1 MNTSTLSALRA
12 ALLAPWLLVATL
24 AHAQQSQ
31 SVQAAIQKRLQERI
45 PEIGRI
51 DEIRKTSMPG
61 LYEVRVDGT
70 ELFYADAKG
79 DFLIRG
85 ELFDTKRRANLTQQ
99 RANALNAVD
108 WKELPLKDAFIIRK
122 GKGQQQMAVFEDP
135 NCGFCKR
142 LEKELQALDNVT
154 IHIFLYPVLGPD
166 SLRKSQAIWCAK
178 DRAAAWESWMQQGK
192 EPEAASCDTTALDR
206 NLEFGRKQKIT
217 GTPTLIFASGTR
229 IPGYVT
235 HKQIEEALKP

>member
-12 ALLAPWLLVATL
+12 ALLAPWLLVAAL

-31 SVQAAIQKRLQERI
+31 SVEAAIQKRLQERI

-154 IHIFLYPVLGPD
+154 IHVFLYPVLGPD

-178 DRAAAWESWMQQGK
+178 DRTAAWESWMQQGK
-192 EPEAASCDTTALDR
+192 EPEAASCDTTAIER

>member
-1 MNTSTLSALRA
+1 MSHFKNSLAMLVLSVSAMA
-12 ALLAPWLLVATL
+12 F
-24 AHAQQSQ
+24 AQGQSIESQ
-31 SVQAAIQKRLQERI
+31 IQKRLQERI

-51 DEIRKTSMPG
+51 DEVRKTAMPG
-61 LYEVRVDGT
+61 LFEVRVDGT

-85 ELFDTKRRANLTQQ
+85 ELFDTKKRANLTQQ
-99 RANALNAVD
+99 RTNALTAIE
-108 WKELPLKDAFIIRK
+108 WKDLPLKDAFIVRK
-122 GKGQQQMAVFEDP
+122 GKGQQQMAIFEDP

-166 SLRKSQAIWCAK
+166 SLRKSKAIWCAK
-178 DRAAAWESWMQQGK
+178 DKSQSWESWMQQGK
-192 EPEAASCDTTALDR
+192 EPDAASCDTSAIER

-217 GTPTLIFASGTR
+217 GTPTLIMANGTR

>member
-1 MNTSTLSALRA
+1 MSHFKNSLAMLVLSVSAMA
-12 ALLAPWLLVATL
+12 F
-24 AHAQQSQ
+24 AQGQSIESQ
-31 SVQAAIQKRLQERI
+31 IQKRLQERI

-51 DEIRKTSMPG
+51 DEVRKTAMPG
-61 LYEVRVDGT
+61 LFEVRVDGT

-85 ELFDTKRRANLTQQ
+85 ELFDTKKRANLTQQ
-99 RANALNAVD
+99 RTNALTAIE
-108 WKELPLKDAFIIRK
+108 WKDLPLKDAFIIRK
-122 GKGQQQMAVFEDP
+122 GKGQQQMAIFEDP

-178 DRAAAWESWMQQGK
+178 DKSQSWESWMQQGK
-192 EPEAASCDTTALDR
+192 EPDAASCDTSAIER

-217 GTPTLIFASGTR
+217 GTPTLIMANGTR

>member
-1 MNTSTLSALRA
+1 MPHFKNFLALLTLSVSAMA
-12 ALLAPWLLVATL
+12 F
-24 AHAQQSQ
+24 AQGLSIESQ
-31 SVQAAIQKRLQERI
+31 IQKRLQERI

-51 DEIRKTSMPG
+51 DEVRKTTMPG
-61 LYEVRVDGT
+61 LFEVQVDGT

-85 ELFDTKRRANLTQQ
+85 ELFDTKKRANLTQQ
-99 RANALNAVD
+99 RSNALTAID
-108 WKELPLKDAFIIRK
+108 WKDLPLKDAFVIRK
-122 GKGQQQMAVFEDP
+122 GKGQQQMAIFEDP

-178 DRAAAWESWMQQGK
+178 DKAQSWESWMQQGK
-192 EPEAASCDTTALDR
+192 EPDAATCDTSAIER

-217 GTPTLIFASGTR
+217 GTPTLIMANGTR

>member
-1 MNTSTLSALRA
+1 MSHVKT
-12 ALLAPWLLVATL
+12 LLALITL
-24 AHAQQSQ
+24 WVSSFAIAQGQSPESQ
-31 SVQAAIQKRLQERI
+31 IQKRLQERI

-51 DEIRKTSMPG
+51 DEVRKTSMPG
-61 LYEVRVDGT
+61 LYEVRVDGS

-85 ELFDTKRRANLTQQ
+85 ELFDTRKRANLTQQ
-99 RANALNAVD
+99 RTNALTAID
-108 WKELPLKDAFIIRK
+108 WKDLPLKDAFTIRK
-122 GKGQQQMAVFEDP
+122 GKGQQQMAIFEDP

-178 DRAAAWESWMQQGK
+178 DRAQSWESWMQQGK
-192 EPEAASCDTTALDR
+192 EPDAASCDTSAIDR

-217 GTPTLIFASGTR
+217 GTPTLIMANGTR

>member
-1 MNTSTLSALRA
+1 MTELRIFLTLIVFSLGSFAFAQGQSTE
-12 ALLAPWLLVATL
+12 
-24 AHAQQSQ
+24 AQ
-31 SVQAAIQKRLQERI
+31 IQKRLQERI

-51 DEIRKTSMPG
+51 DEVRKTSMPG
-61 LYEVRVDGT
+61 LYEIRVDGT
-70 ELFYADAKG
+70 ELFYSDAKG

-85 ELFDTKRRANLTQQ
+85 ELFDTKKRANLTQQ
-99 RANALNAVD
+99 RANTIMAID

-154 IHIFLYPVLGPD
+154 IHIFLYPVLGAD
-166 SLRKSQAIWCAK
+166 SVRKSQAIWCAK
-178 DRAAAWESWMQQGK
+178 DRSLAWENWMQQSK
-192 EPEAASCDTTALDR
+192 EPESSTCDTSAIDR

-217 GTPTLIFASGTR
+217 GTPTLIMANGTR

-235 HKQIEEALKP
+235 QKQIEEALKP